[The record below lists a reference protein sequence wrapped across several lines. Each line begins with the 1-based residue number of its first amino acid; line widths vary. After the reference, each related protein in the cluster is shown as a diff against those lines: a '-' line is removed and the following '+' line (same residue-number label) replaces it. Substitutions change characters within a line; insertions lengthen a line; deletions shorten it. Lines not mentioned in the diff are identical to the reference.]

1 MNRVVKSVSFNL
13 DDPIENEMYHHTM
26 KFKGFSTYV
35 KRLIQSSL
43 NGKIEKLQPKMT
55 IDKSPIDQVVIK
67 EEYLKQL
74 I

>member
-13 DDPIENEMYHHTM
+13 DDPFEKEMYHYSM
-26 KFKGFSTYV
+26 RFKGFSTFI
-35 KRLIQSSL
+35 KRLIQTSID
-43 NGKIEKLQPKMT
+43 GKNEKLQPKLA
-55 IDKSPIDQVVIK
+55 IDKSPFEQVVIK

>member
-1 MNRVVKSVSFNL
+1 MNRVVKSVCFNL
-13 DDPIENEMYHHTM
+13 DDPFENEMYQYSM
-26 KFKGFSTYV
+26 RFKGFSTFV
-35 KRLIQSSL
+35 KRLIQNSIE
-43 NGKIEKLQPKMT
+43 GKNEKLQPIMS